1 MLLQKLVLKYY
12 WPLLRFINL
21 EDIGGYYT
29 RKGED
34 ALILSVLFSHLLK
47 NKDTHF
53 VEINKPEV
61 FPYSSATVLLVI
73 GCCSGL
79 LINTRNRL
87 VLSYAKDHVE
97 IPGLLAIKES
107 KYHDMLGCLNAY
119 KDTSLLYEYSSK
131 EQLLS
136 SMKKKQASYSIVILN
151 LDADAIEL
159 LDDLMSESVIF
170 SIMILNNREGLFG
183 TGDMKVRKKLARKGF
198 IFHTRLN
205 GRDDIFVLSELIN
218 GFPSNFF
225 GLMNTDSLQRWVSTP
240 PGSDYSTPR

>member
-12 WPLLRFINL
+12 WPFLRFINL
-21 EDIGGYYT
+21 EDIGGYYS
-29 RKGED
+29 RNGED

-53 VEINKPEV
+53 IEINKPEI
-61 FPYSSATVLLVI
+61 FPYSLATVLLAV
-73 GCCSGL
+73 GSCSGM
-79 LINTRNRL
+79 LINTHNRL
-87 VLSYAKDHVE
+87 VLSYAKDPVE
-97 IPGLLAIKES
+97 LPGLSIISES

-119 KDTSLLYEYSSK
+119 KDTSLLYEYTSN
-131 EQLLS
+131 EQLSNSLRNN
-136 SMKKKQASYSIVILN
+136 QASYSLVILN
-151 LDADAIEL
+151 LDADSMEL

-170 SIMILNNREGLFG
+170 SIMILNNRSGLFG

-218 GFPSNFF
+218 GFPSNLFA
-225 GLMNTDSLQRWVSTP
+225 LMNTESLQRWVSTP